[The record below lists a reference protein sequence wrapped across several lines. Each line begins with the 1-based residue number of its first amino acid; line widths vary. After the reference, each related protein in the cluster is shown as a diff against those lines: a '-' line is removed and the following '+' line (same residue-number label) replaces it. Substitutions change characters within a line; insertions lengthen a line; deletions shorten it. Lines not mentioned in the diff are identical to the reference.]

1 MTAPT
6 RKTATESTE
15 ILDDLDDD
23 IVHPIQPYQARKSYV
38 CPGCDTTIEA
48 GVGHLVVIPT
58 PAPDLRR
65 HWHRGCWH
73 KERRRRG
80 DHRRGNR

>member
-6 RKTATESTE
+6 GETAADSSG
-15 ILDDLDDD
+15 IFGAFDDD
-23 IVHPIQPYQARKSYV
+23 IVHPIQPYQARKIYV
-38 CPGCDTTIEA
+38 CPGCATAIEI
-48 GVGHLVVIPT
+48 GVGHLVVVQERM
-58 PAPDLRR
+58 PDLRR

-80 DHRRGNR
+80 NDR